1 MSLAQ
6 DIANFNRKLD
16 EAIQQTM
23 ETEVFFAAQVAILNA
38 VESEVYQ
45 AYNWPYPPSD
55 KPEHYERRYEKGGL
69 ADPSNIELVSSGPTG
84 DGWEIEVQ
92 NRTRDDISQRLIAPV
107 VETGQG
113 YEWEDSEIY
122 RSEQPRPFH
131 KKAEEIV
138 ANEKDPYLSLDGSI
152 ARGLRN
158 RGFDVK

>member
-1 MSLAQ
+1 MAQ

-113 YEWEDSEIY
+113 YEWEDTG
-122 RSEQPRPFH
+122 RSSRARSTKRRRRSSQM
-131 KKAEEIV
+131 KKTRIFLWTDRSHE
-138 ANEKDPYLSLDGSI
+138 D
-152 ARGLRN
+152 
-158 RGFDVK
+158 